1 MYYLAKKIHNFQT
14 LLYNPKL
21 VSLLNEKLKIWWEK
35 QVGSLNVPYDL
46 NKKMWVVTI
55 VRLCLILG
63 IIAIF

>member
-1 MYYLAKKIHNFQT
+1 MYYLAKKIHNFQK

-46 NKKMWVVTI
+46 NKKMWVVTK
-55 VRLCLILG
+55 
-63 IIAIF
+63 F